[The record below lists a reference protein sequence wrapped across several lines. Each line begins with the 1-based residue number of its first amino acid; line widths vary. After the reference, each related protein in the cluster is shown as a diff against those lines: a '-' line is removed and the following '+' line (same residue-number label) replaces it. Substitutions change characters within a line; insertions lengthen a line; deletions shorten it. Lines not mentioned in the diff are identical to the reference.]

1 MGEQVG
7 KVNEIQLVVFALG
20 SEYYGVDSADVREIL
35 RMQSITLVPGA
46 PHFVEGVIN
55 LRGRVVPVV
64 DLRKKLHLPVSEQ
77 TRENRIVVVDVAGQD
92 VGVIVDAVTEVLRI
106 LLSTVESPSAMITDS
121 DSDYLRG
128 IAKLENKL
136 IILLD
141 LTKVLSSTVSQG
153 VSSAEHTGEKSLP
166 NTLDAESLSKAS
178 IRKKLASVSS
188 AA

>member
-1 MGEQVG
+1 MVEQAG
-7 KVNEIQLVVFALG
+7 KVNEIQLVVFALA

-35 RMQSITLVPGA
+35 RMQSITMVPGA

-64 DLRKKLHLPVSEQ
+64 DLRKKLHIEVNEQ

-106 LLSTVESPSAMITDS
+106 PLSTVESPSAMITDS

-128 IAKLENKL
+128 IAKLEDKL

-141 LTKVLSSTVSQG
+141 LTKVLSATVSQG
-153 VSSAEHTGEKSLP
+153 VLSVEQTGEKSLS
-166 NTLDAESLSKAS
+166 TVLESESLSKAN

-188 AA
+188 AG